1 MSTTVRLFC
10 MAWLAAVAL
19 LSGCSTVNSVVPPST
34 DLDFKVSKQVN
45 PDPSGRASPLVVRI
59 YELSSRSVFDSQD
72 FFALY
77 DNPDQVLSQDMLS
90 KDELVL
96 EPGSKKTVTLRL
108 DRKTRYIA
116 VMAAFR
122 DIENARWR
130 DVVVADPE
138 GYDDFD
144 VNIEKLSITLRD

>member
-10 MAWLAAVAL
+10 MVWLTAVAL

-45 PDPSGRASPLVVRI
+45 PDPNGRPSPLVVRI

-77 DNPDQVLSQDMLS
+77 DNPDQVLSQYTPAIGLDQTVQGTLLIAPETLLLLEMLGTKEHAFAPYHS
-90 KDELVL
+90 TVL
-96 EPGSKKTVTLRL
+96 THLLSLPRPAVP
-108 DRKTRYIA
+108 DRPDATPL
-116 VMAAFR
+116 F
-122 DIENARWR
+122 
-130 DVVVADPE
+130 
-138 GYDDFD
+138 
-144 VNIEKLSITLRD
+144 S